1 MASKVSKNR
10 LVHCPKCGQLLKV
23 TANVYLYVCGGCN
36 AILQSRKRS
45 GSGRG
50 SSTGTR
56 HETDPVQKNESGH
69 EENESITSS
78 NRSIICPT
86 DTNCGKGPVES
97 TDCGNNM
104 PECRG
109 NSSQISAS
117 GELNR
122 LTKEAVVETGMESD
136 CLEGRNPKEI
146 PVTNGQLP
154 SEGMHLNAIS
164 SSDELNYHGK
174 EVIAETGDHG
184 HESDPNLGK
193 GSNPE
198 GSKRSGLLASM
209 AMNNTTVPA
218 MQSDMNIQMKVDK
231 SSLNEQ
237 VEQSQMLGRCISDYT
252 TLEDDLEGTNEP
264 TNHSTSHGILSKSP
278 TSKSSCAYYGSV
290 SSYGD
295 DLDDHVPDHHVHS
308 GRKSLTEQR
317 SVDSL
322 NKKGWPMQQ
331 SDSELQSE
339 ERNFVSMPSN
349 ENYGSII
356 TGSNRQNQ
364 DKPSG
369 HSGHGFQA
377 KEKGTLEEPDVFH
390 SVRSWIEPERDVP
403 SRSPSRDLRYRK
415 ELPSLYR
422 IGSSSSYGHEE
433 LSCSTSSSSYASGKL
448 QRLEQDQ
455 MKLLTK
461 VEELT
466 DQLQRIY
473 RQKGQSKV
481 HGRVSQIEN
490 WRPSG
495 SSYNP
500 GQQLPWHYNAE
511 YPWNPPGTYGPRKAM
526 PLPYG
531 LTQIPTPEQVTNR
544 RHHVDYSCLHCYS
557 QDSQYPLHLPPSFHH
572 KKGPCRACASHGC
585 HHSYGSSVSSSSQQH
600 SNSIFPQQYHNAQPH
615 EQMEKLH
622 IKEKHQPVKR
632 HCRPMAGGAP
642 FVICYKCCKVLQI
655 PADFLLPRRRH
666 HKLQCGACSKE
677 LMFSVNDSIHKSPNG
692 PSQVQHPPS
701 EVDRSTDT
709 VTKELA
715 SLSHVADCYLQGDP
729 VSYSDDYANSLSK
742 SYSTEGE
749 PALLDGPLHV
759 LPSFARDKNNHASS
773 STNPRPM
780 RQKKKLA
787 SKVFGDE
794 SGKLKEVFGS
804 PIPSS
809 EATES
814 EKSSEAT
821 AGTLIKGSPLHQLMG
836 YSSPSAMINGCN
848 PPESCHSKSYKQGSA
863 RKQNDSPSA

>member
-1 MASKVSKNR
+1 MFVM
-10 LVHCPKCGQLLKV
+10 G
-23 TANVYLYVCGGCN
+23 TA
-36 AILQSRKRS
+36 RKRS

-50 SSTGTR
+50 SSTGSR
-56 HETDPVQKNESGH
+56 HETDPVQKNESGL
-69 EENESITSS
+69 EDNESITSS
-78 NRSIICPT
+78 NQTIICPT

-109 NSSQISAS
+109 NSSQISTS
-117 GELNR
+117 GELNSR
-122 LTKEAVVETGMESD
+122 TKGAVVETGVESD

-154 SEGMHLNAIS
+154 LEGKHLNAIS

-174 EVIAETGDHG
+174 EVIAKTGDND
-184 HESDPNLGK
+184 HESDPNLGE
-193 GSNPE
+193 NPG
-198 GSKRSGLLASM
+198 GSKRSVLASM
-209 AMNNTTVPA
+209 GMNTTTVPA
-218 MQSDMNIQMKVDK
+218 IQSDMNIQMTVDK

-237 VEQSQMLGRCISDYT
+237 VEQSQTLGRCISDST

-264 TNHSTSHGILSKSP
+264 TYHSTSHGILSKSP

-322 NKKGWPMQQ
+322 KNKVWPMQQ

-339 ERNFVSMPSN
+339 ERKFVSMPSN

-356 TGSNRQNQ
+356 AGSNRQNQ
-364 DKPSG
+364 DEPSG

-377 KEKGTLEEPDVFH
+377 QEKGTLEEPDVFH

-433 LSCSTSSSSYASGKL
+433 LSRSTSSSSYASGKL

-500 GQQLPWHYNAE
+500 GQQLLWHYNAE

-531 LTQIPTPEQVTNR
+531 LTQIPSPEQVTNR
-544 RHHVDYSCLHCYS
+544 RHHVDYSCMHCYS

-572 KKGPCRACASHGC
+572 KKGPCRACASHSC
-585 HHSYGSSVSSSSQQH
+585 RHSYSSSVSGSSQQP
-600 SNSIFPQQYHNAQPH
+600 SNSIFPQHYHNAQPH
-615 EQMEKLH
+615 EQMEKSH
-622 IKEKHQPVKR
+622 IKEKHQPAKR

-642 FVICYKCCKVLQI
+642 FVICYKCSKVLQI

-666 HKLQCGACSKE
+666 HKLKCGACSKE
-677 LMFSVNDSIHKSPNG
+677 LVFSVKDSIHKSPNS
-692 PSQVQHPPS
+692 PSHVQHPLS
-701 EVDRSTDT
+701 EV
-709 VTKELA
+709 
-715 SLSHVADCYLQGDP
+715 QGDP

-742 SYSTEGE
+742 SFSTEGE
-749 PALLDGPLHV
+749 PALLDAPFHFH
-759 LPSFARDKNNHASS
+759 PSFARDKNNHASS

-814 EKSSEAT
+814 EKSSIEAT
-821 AGTLIKGSPLHQLMG
+821 AGTLIRGSPLHQLMG
-836 YSSPSAMINGCN
+836 YPSPSAMINGFN
-848 PPESCHSKSYKQGSA
+848 PAENYHSNSHKQGSA
-863 RKQNDSPSA
+863 REQNESPSA